1 MNDPEAV
8 ERDNNSNTPTTRE
21 RRVSWVS
28 SVFVVD
34 SGSVQSGWAA
44 MFIVC
49 IMVSREVD
57 VSHVCGAYIS
67 EVGVSSMWR
76 V

>member
-1 MNDPEAV
+1 
-8 ERDNNSNTPTTRE
+8 
-21 RRVSWVS
+21 
-28 SVFVVD
+28 
-34 SGSVQSGWAA
+34 

-57 VSHVCGAYIS
+57 VSRVCGAYIS

>member
-1 MNDPEAV
+1 M
-8 ERDNNSNTPTTRE
+8 
-21 RRVSWVS
+21 
-28 SVFVVD
+28 FVVD